1 MVSFIVFNATFNN
14 LSVNFIGGGNRKT
27 RKKTPAFNKSL
38 TNFRHIVVSST
49 PRHER
54 TMLLV
59 IGTDRTG
66 SCKSNYHTITT
77 SMAPIIT

>member
-27 RKKTPAFNKSL
+27 QKITPAFNKSL
-38 TNFRHIVVSST
+38 TNVRHIVVSST

-59 IGTDRTG
+59 IGTC

>member
-27 RKKTPAFNKSL
+27 QKITPTFNKSL
-38 TNFRHIVVSST
+38 TNVRHIVVSST

-59 IGTDRTG
+59 IGTDCTG